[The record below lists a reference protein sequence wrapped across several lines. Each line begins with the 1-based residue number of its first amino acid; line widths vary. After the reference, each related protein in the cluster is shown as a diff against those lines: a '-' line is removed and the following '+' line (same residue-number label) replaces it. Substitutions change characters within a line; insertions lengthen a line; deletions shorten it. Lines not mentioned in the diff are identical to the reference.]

1 MKPIR
6 IIIYALALLVI
17 VGWAVVYFK
26 YKEGGL
32 FHLTL
37 AVAIIAIVVQWLPDI
52 KSSNKLKNTN
62 HKNNR
67 KRSIKER

>member
-1 MKPIR
+1 MR

-17 VGWAVVYFK
+17 AGWAVVYFK

-37 AVAIIAIVVQWLPDI
+37 ATAIIAIVAQWLPDI
-52 KSSNKLKNTN
+52 KWSNKLKDRN
-62 HKNNR
+62 HESR